1 MVVVGN
7 QRQITLAVAVAVVH
21 HLNIQNCTTHPAGAI
36 DTTQGPG
43 GYSDA
48 STNIGNVT
56 INNAAS
62 NSCEVIVD
70 FGGNYNFLAQ
80 QHMVRSSHLEY
91 LIKGQSASVN
101 NTTLKLAGSGS
112 TMDH

>member
-1 MVVVGN
+1 MYQTVGN
-7 QRQITLAVAVAVVH
+7 RQVLKYNGSSWAPVRQITLAVAVAVVH
-21 HLNIQNCTTHPAGAI
+21 HLNIQLYYTPSRTI

-62 NSCEVIVD
+62 NSCSSVD
-70 FGGNYNFLAQ
+70 FGGNYNPVQLNSIRLQ
-80 QHMVRSSHLEY
+80 CPSD
-91 LIKGQSASVN
+91 I
-101 NTTLKLAGSGS
+101 
-112 TMDH
+112 